1 MSIYHVIGFTFDMKI
16 LNYLLE
22 TNTYRSASQIYLGVL
37 TCVIFRVGNRLQFHQ
52 GFLELSFITRKLTTC
67 LSFSF
72 MFCH

>member
-37 TCVIFRVGNRLQFHQ
+37 TCVILEGFGSQVMPDTLQASLLHYQ
-52 GFLELSFITRKLTTC
+52 LQ
-67 LSFSF
+67 
-72 MFCH
+72 